1 MMIISKYSVSIN
13 LFNPHIKLINR
24 SYIFILQMR
33 SVGMEKISDFPK
45 PHSKK
50 VIEIDP
56 FLTHYSMW
64 PPKISL

>member
-1 MMIISKYSVSIN
+1 MMIISKNSVSIN
-13 LFNPHIKLINR
+13 SFNPHIKLINR

-33 SVGMEKISDFPK
+33 NVGMEKISDFPK

-50 VIEIDP
+50 AVETDP

-64 PPKISL
+64 LPKISL